1 MNIIHGGVG
10 SISESDV
17 DLAQACGA
25 FIVGFNIRN
34 PPSSISQAATQ
45 AAVKVRILVYM
56 KCSHP
61 FAFECCKDGNI
72 LNAPVTCW
80 NLMY

>member
-1 MNIIHGGVG
+1 MNIVHGGVG
-10 SISESDV
+10 PISESDV

-34 PPSSISQAATQ
+34 PPSSINQAATQ
-45 AAVKVRILVYM
+45 AGVKVIILVYT
-56 KCSHP
+56 KCSHHVS
-61 FAFECCKDGNI
+61 FECCKHGNI

-80 NLMY
+80 NLI